1 MIEGRRRHLGTY
13 HDEKQAA
20 YKYDEHAVLQG
31 KPVNF
36 PQHPDQEQAV
46 KQVGVRMNYSGRST
60 PPQSTGMGLKI
71 KADQDEDDEEDDD
84 EDDEGED
91 EDLETEMI
99 LAELIAV
106 HKNERARRGSRTG
119 ANCKPVQQ
127 ISTFGKVID
136 EFKSGI
142 IAAHA
147 LGINSNGISKVC
159 LGYQEHTMGFR
170 FRFKP

>member
-1 MIEGRRRHLGTY
+1 MTLESQQQSMGVLTTETTAPSLANSSFESPMKGVDGDR
-13 HDEKQAA
+13 HDEK
-20 YKYDEHAVLQG
+20 EHQG
-31 KPVNF
+31 ALN
-36 PQHPDQEQAV
+36 
-46 KQVGVRMNYSGRST
+46 
-60 PPQSTGMGLKI
+60 
-71 KADQDEDDEEDDD
+71 ADFTKTNESNDDD
-84 EDDEGED
+84 DDDDDVYEDDEGED

-127 ISTFGKVID
+127 ISTFGKVIN